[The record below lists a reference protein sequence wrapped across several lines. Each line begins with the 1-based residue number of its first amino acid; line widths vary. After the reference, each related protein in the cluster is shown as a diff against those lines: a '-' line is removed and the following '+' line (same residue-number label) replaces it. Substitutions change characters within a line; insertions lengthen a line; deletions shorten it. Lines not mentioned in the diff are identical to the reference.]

1 MFDRK
6 FREKRKRKFKEI
18 TPMPGNKELM
28 LIKILKKG
36 HSYVDIDD
44 YHVMSEK
51 DYYKTMNILKPKFFK
66 LLYSHFLENV
76 KLCENYELVISFDG
90 RWSSRRSGKQC
101 SVNFIIVDGPTVLI
115 GKLLLLISCQK
126 ISKKRKEK
134 IENTIFYRYV
144 ELKSSQMEGF
154 LVEYACELFKKFK
167 LNIKIIVHETD
178 SKPYKIFKNHFSNV
192 IDDFYDINHFL
203 INYQKKF
210 DKWRKQNADLSS
222 LLRCFALSQGFSFR
236 LKNWIAFSIKNGEK
250 NFDEISALI
259 FKFISHSEG
268 NHYDTRKK
276 IIQKRENS
284 PELRKT
290 MIENAKKFLTKQLTT
305 FINSDL
311 VKIYKEY
318 RTNNNESFN
327 SLIAKK
333 INKNKHY
340 RNSYDIRALFTWY
353 WWNSEKSIDT
363 LYSKI
368 NNTQPNK
375 QFKINRVF
383 NKNKKDWVYKPKKK

>member
-1 MFDRK
+1 MSNQITNRIVWELWKTMKINKQIKLNEEACYRLGQIIFRKYKIKIDKHIINCRLKYLQKRIPKLTKKRRELYLNNLFTNGRKRKFGRPKKNKRERNKTGK

-28 LIKILKKG
+28 LLKILKKG

-101 SVNFIIVDGPTVLI
+101 SVNFIIVDGPKVLI

-167 LNIKIIVHETD
+167 LNIKIIVHDTD

-203 INYQKKF
+203 INYQKKI
-210 DKWRKQNADLSS
+210 DKWRKQNADLTS

-268 NHYDTRKK
+268 NHYDCV
-276 IIQKRENS
+276 S
-284 PELRKT
+284 
-290 MIENAKKFLTKQLTT
+290 
-305 FINSDL
+305 
-311 VKIYKEY
+311 VC
-318 RTNNNESFN
+318 
-327 SLIAKK
+327 
-333 INKNKHY
+333 
-340 RNSYDIRALFTWY
+340 
-353 WWNSEKSIDT
+353 
-363 LYSKI
+363 
-368 NNTQPNK
+368 
-375 QFKINRVF
+375 
-383 NKNKKDWVYKPKKK
+383 KKKNTI

>member
-1 MFDRK
+1 MSNQITNRIVWELWKTMKINKQIKLNEEACYRLGQIIFRKYKIKIDKHIINCRLKYLQKRIPKLTKKRRELYLNNLFTNGRKRKFGRPKKNKRERNKTGK

-28 LIKILKKG
+28 LQSVSLLRHKLSTKFKAQKKSQIKAQNPNSR

-101 SVNFIIVDGPTVLI
+101 SVNFIIVDGPKVLI

-154 LVEYACELFKKFK
+154 LVDFLLLFLNMSNRNFDSFDNSEEYQEYMKRICQGCLHP
-167 LNIKIIVHETD
+167 NGD
-178 SKPYKIFKNHFSNV
+178 CYC
-192 IDDFYDINHFL
+192 
-203 INYQKKF
+203 
-210 DKWRKQNADLSS
+210 NAD
-222 LLRCFALSQGFSFR
+222 
-236 LKNWIAFSIKNGEK
+236 
-250 NFDEISALI
+250 
-259 FKFISHSEG
+259 
-268 NHYDTRKK
+268 
-276 IIQKRENS
+276 
-284 PELRKT
+284 
-290 MIENAKKFLTKQLTT
+290 
-305 FINSDL
+305 SD
-311 VKIYKEY
+311 
-318 RTNNNESFN
+318 
-327 SLIAKK
+327 
-333 INKNKHY
+333 
-340 RNSYDIRALFTWY
+340 
-353 WWNSEKSIDT
+353 EKSYWDS
-363 LYSKI
+363 YVDYDD
-368 NNTQPNK
+368 N
-375 QFKINRVF
+375 
-383 NKNKKDWVYKPKKK
+383 